1 MSLATITLSTNKSY
15 RVINDDRR
23 KLRQSEKGLILK
35 VELLNQ
41 NGSSYDLTG
50 KTLVF
55 SENKVGNKIVV
66 DDSYDAF
73 TITDAKAGKFE
84 YKLHS
89 QVYSD
94 SGVAWFEIKD
104 GAEVIDTTR
113 DFYFDVIKD
122 AIYNPANDNYVST
135 LGALEDHYNGVIQ
148 KSEQGVNAIIE
159 QFKSDVATAISSG
172 KSDIANEIQ
181 DAQTKIDQLEK
192 SGNDLIANLKQT
204 FNVNNQKLID
214 LQAQWQMQTK
224 QIQNIADSQIAKI
237 KADAQA
243 QTQQINENA
252 NSTISA
258 INQKAEKQANAI
270 QAKADQQLKDNKENN
285 DAEIAKLEKQLAD
298 NQTAN
303 DAELKRV
310 ADDSANK
317 LAEVE
322 QAKNDAIAEIVKQ
335 RDLAIATANQSFTDK
350 INSMQSDYD
359 TWKSKQVADFT
370 AQIKVLSDKLDSDES
385 KESEL
390 DTRLKTLQASVD
402 QAQKDFASVDFTK
415 FALTANT
422 YSKSEVDSLVASA
435 GKVKT
440 VDSKQPDSNGNIS
453 IDHYTKAE
461 TDQKIEQGGKVKTV
475 NGNAPDS
482 SGNVDVPTGV
492 TSFNG
497 QTGDVNLDLGVTSV
511 NGQKGSI
518 TGIATLNDIKVQS
531 VNGKIGNVSI
541 DVGVTSV
548 NGQTGAVTG
557 IATTNDVNNSINSLK
572 NNIRANSGFYID
584 ADNGH
589 GGRSSVLK
597 TKVGNDI
604 NGMQIALGGGGTTI
618 VSGGESAT
626 TILDG
631 ITTNDERL
639 ILANDAGIEFYT
651 NVQNGIDSAHKET
664 IDNNGVYSGTANNA
678 NNLGNLSADQYAKKS
693 DITDIQNQ
701 VNKLSENMTPFLI
714 TDDPKKAL
722 EFSNQVNGGV
732 GIVQTS

>member
-15 RVINDDRR
+15 RVINGDRR
-23 KLRQSEKGLILK
+23 SLRQSEKGLVLK
-35 VELLNQ
+35 VELQDQ
-41 NGSSYDLTG
+41 NGKSYDLTN

-55 SENKVGNKIVV
+55 SENKNGGKIVV
-66 DDSYDAF
+66 DDRSTAF

-148 KSEQGVNAIIE
+148 KSEQSVNAIIE
-159 QFKSDVATAISSG
+159 QFKSDVATAINSG

-181 DAQTKIDQLEK
+181 DAQAKIAQLEK

-214 LQAQWQMQTK
+214 LQVQWQTQTK
-224 QIQNIADSQIAKI
+224 QIQDTADSQIAKI

-252 NSTISA
+252 SSTISA

-270 QAKADQQLKDNKENN
+270 QAKADQQLKDNRAGYN
-285 DAEIAKLEKQLAD
+285 AEIAKLEKQLAD
-298 NQTAN
+298 NRTAN

-322 QAKNDAIAEIVKQ
+322 QAKNNAIAEIVKQ
-335 RDLAIATANQSFTDK
+335 RDSAIATANQSFTDK

-370 AQIKVLSDKLDSDES
+370 EQIKALSDKLDSDES

-422 YSKSEVDSLVASA
+422 YNKSEVDSLVASA

-440 VDSKQPDSNGNIS
+440 VDGKQPDSNGNIS

-511 NGQKGSI
+511 NGAKG
-518 TGIATLNDIKVQS
+518 D
-531 VNGKIGNVSI
+531 
-541 DVGVTSV
+541 
-548 NGQTGAVTG
+548 VTG
-557 IATTNDVNNSINSLK
+557 LATQTEVTNAIN
-572 NNIRANSGFYID
+572 D
-584 ADNGH
+584 AKQGQVK
-589 GGRSSVLK
+589 SA
-597 TKVGNDI
+597 TI
-604 NGMQIALGGGGTTI
+604 NGGIKTTPD
-618 VSGGESAT
+618 GE
-626 TILDG
+626 
-631 ITTNDERL
+631 
-639 ILANDAGIEFYT
+639 
-651 NVQNGIDSAHKET
+651 
-664 IDNNGVYSGTANNA
+664 
-678 NNLGNLSADQYAKKS
+678 GNLALTVPDPDLSTYAKKS
-693 DITDIQNQ
+693 ELETYYTKDDVDKLTKGSIKSLKFINVENPNLSLEATVDGDGTAQ
-701 VNKLSENMTPFLI
+701 VNLSPYMSYNLSSLEKEHFGKILSDVLSNSNDYNLTADLAKFVRVEDFNELKSKVDTMSSNMIPYLET
-714 TDDPKKAL
+714 TDSAKAL
-722 EFSNQVNGGV
+722 EFSKNTNGI
-732 GIVQTS
+732 GIVINS

>member
-15 RVINDDRR
+15 RVINGDRR
-23 KLRQSEKGLILK
+23 SLRQSEKGLVLK

-55 SENKVGNKIVV
+55 SENKNSGKVVV
-66 DDSYDAF
+66 DDRSSVF
-73 TITDAKAGKFE
+73 TVTDAKAGKFE

-148 KSEQGVNAIIE
+148 KSEQSVNAIIE
-159 QFKSDVATAISSG
+159 QFKSEVAAAINSG

-214 LQAQWQMQTK
+214 LQAQWQAQTK
-224 QIQNIADSQIAKI
+224 QIQATADSQIAKI

-258 INQKAEKQANAI
+258 INQKAEIQANAI
-270 QAKADQQLKDNKENN
+270 QAKADQQLKDNQAGY

-298 NQTAN
+298 NRTAN

-322 QAKNDAIAEIVKQ
+322 QAKNNAIAEIVKQ
-335 RDLAIATANQSFTDK
+335 RDSAIATANQSFTDK

-422 YSKSEVDSLVASA
+422 YRKSEVDNLVASA

-440 VDSKQPDSNGNIS
+440 VDGNSPDSNGNVVSKAVIYCDS
-453 IDHYTKAE
+453 PQAAYDASTKDKFHLYAYDMNNEAAE
-461 TDQKIEQGGKVKTV
+461 GYVAGQRVTIETLHNDIQTLQSQMSSKANTSDLTNLGKVKTV
-475 NGNAPDS
+475 NGNSPDSNGNVNVPAPDL
-482 SGNVDVPTGV
+482 SGYATK
-492 TSFNG
+492 S
-497 QTGDVNLDLGVTSV
+497 DLSGYAAKSDLSGYATKSDLAGAGKMKTISV
-511 NGQKGSI
+511 NGGTKVAPDASGNADLTI
-518 TGIATLNDIKVQS
+518 NEPDISGKADKTDLQNLSNRVTAVETTVQS
-531 VNGKIGNVSI
+531 QKWQKA
-541 DVGVTSV
+541 TSESD
-548 NGQTGAVTG
+548 A
-557 IATTNDVNNSINSLK
+557 INKSK
-572 NNIRANSGFYID
+572 
-584 ADNGH
+584 
-589 GGRSSVLK
+589 
-597 TKVGNDI
+597 
-604 NGMQIALGGGGTTI
+604 
-618 VSGGESAT
+618 SGG
-626 TILDG
+626 
-631 ITTNDERL
+631 
-639 ILANDAGIEFYT
+639 
-651 NVQNGIDSAHKET
+651 
-664 IDNNGVYSGTANNA
+664 
-678 NNLGNLSADQYAKKS
+678 QYYW
-693 DITDIQNQ
+693 
-701 VNKLSENMTPFLI
+701 
-714 TDDPKKAL
+714 
-722 EFSNQVNGGV
+722 
-732 GIVQTS
+732 